1 MIPVLTVSQIRKI
14 DEQSIGKDPTV
25 GFTYMTKAGQGL
37 FDAVR
42 ELVPDPKQGD
52 VAIICGKGNN
62 GGDGFTAG
70 KLLIESGYTVMCYA
84 LCQPEELKGEAK
96 IAFEKYEDIEGNFLV
111 LDDVAD
117 LEALSKCSL
126 IIDAILGTGIKG
138 DPHGVSAEVIEAIN
152 GAGVR
157 ILSVD
162 TPSGLDNDIGLAGH
176 PCVNAAMTVTMGF
189 PKIGSFFY
197 PGRSH
202 VGTLRMKALGYA
214 DKIVEKTTS
223 SVFLPELEELKKM
236 LPPRKPAGSKF
247 DHGVCL
253 MVCGS
258 RGMTGSAALASLS
271 ALRTGCG
278 MVYLASPL
286 SVIPVLATKL
296 TEVVLHGIKETKSG
310 TPAFA
315 SAEFLL
321 EKSRD
326 CQALCIGPGLSHEE
340 ETGRLV
346 RHLVAV
352 SAVPVVLDADGINAF
367 KGKNKELKNR
377 KAPLVITP
385 HAGEWSR
392 LFGGLPPHPIEI
404 VNALRKT
411 AQEYDMTILFKG
423 NPTIIAAASGSAFL
437 SPYGNSGMATAGCGD
452 VLSGIIASLVA
463 QGATVTDAAILGA
476 FVHARAGD
484 GARDAFGE
492 YSLIAGDVRDAIYK
506 AMKELAND
514 TAAV

>member
-1 MIPVLTVSQIRKI
+1 MIPVLTVSQMRKI
-14 DEQSIGKDPTV
+14 DEQSVGKDPAV
-25 GFTYMTKAGQGL
+25 GFTYMMKAGEGL
-37 FDAVR
+37 LDAVK

-62 GGDGFTAG
+62 GGDGFTVG
-70 KLLIESGYTVMCYA
+70 KLLIEAGYTVMCYT

-96 IAFEKYEDIEGNFLV
+96 IAFEKYDGIEGNLLV

-117 LEALSKCSL
+117 LEALSKCCL

-176 PCVNAAMTVTMGF
+176 PCVNATMTVTMGF

-202 VGTLRMKALGYA
+202 VGSLRVKTLGYPHT
-214 DKIVEKTTS
+214 IVEKNS
-223 SVFLPELEELKKM
+223 SCVFLPEHDEIKKM
-236 LPPRKPAGSKF
+236 LPLRKPAGSKF

-253 MVCGS
+253 MVSGS
-258 RGMTGSAALASLS
+258 LGMTGSAALASLS

-278 MVYLASPL
+278 MVHLASPE
-286 SVIPVLATKL
+286 SAIPVLATKL
-296 TEVVLHGIKETKSG
+296 TEVVLHGIQETKSG
-310 TPAFA
+310 TPSFA
-315 SAEFLL
+315 AAEFLL

-340 ETGRLV
+340 ETCRLV
-346 RHLVAV
+346 RHLVAG
-352 SAVPVVLDADGINAF
+352 STIPVVLDADGINAF
-367 KGKNKELKNR
+367 KGKNRELKNHP
-377 KAPLVITP
+377 APLVITP
-385 HAGEWSR
+385 HGGEWSR
-392 LFGGLPPHPIEI
+392 LFGGLPPHPIE
-404 VNALRKT
+404 VANALRKT
-411 AQEYDMTILFKG
+411 AKEYDMTILYKG
-423 NPTIIAAASGSAFL
+423 NPTIIAVPSGSAFL

-452 VLSGIIASLVA
+452 VLSGIITSLIA
-463 QGATVTDAAILGA
+463 QGAPVPDAAVLGA
-476 FVHARAGD
+476 FIHGTAGNA
-484 GARDAFGE
+484 ARDACGE
-492 YSLIAGDVRDAIYK
+492 YSMIAGDVIENIYTVMNGLTGK
-506 AMKELAND
+506 
-514 TAAV
+514 